1 MTRAE
6 ARRGALLGLA
16 IAIAVL
22 AGIALIVLGVV
33 YGGSW
38 RWAGGAA
45 TLALLVAIVVPG
57 FVKDKQNNSFEGEK
71 R

>member
-1 MTRAE
+1 MTTAE

-38 RWAGGAA
+38 RWAAGAA
-45 TLALLVAIVVPG
+45 TLALLVAIVAPG
-57 FVKDKQNNSFEGEK
+57 FVKDTQDK
-71 R
+71 RIEDIK